1 MSNAIPETEA
11 HWRQV
16 VASLPEQ
23 TLDGA
28 LHAQA
33 LRTPDRQALVD
44 GERSWTYA
52 ELDGCVSR
60 VAGALRQSG
69 LGPGGR
75 IAVLARRTWELP
87 VLFLATARAGGILLP
102 LDAEASSERL
112 SVAMDLG
119 CDLAF
124 VAPDA
129 ERAASVIH
137 GRVPVLR
144 SLDPQGPALP
154 PSRDPDAICYWNLT
168 SGSTGEPK
176 VAPTSHAQVQ
186 WNTRACLETYRWRP
200 DERYLCLFAP
210 FAHPHEHWARPL
222 MTGGACV
229 MVSSSRPRTQLQALL
244 EQRVTWL
251 FAVPTTVR
259 LLARQ
264 ARRALPDLR
273 VCETGGALVA
283 PSLVGLAEERL
294 GCGVMPIWGCTEATG
309 VVLHLPPWD
318 RERNLEELGR
328 PLRHYETALQG
339 VDEASGVG
347 ELILRGPAV
356 AAGYQGGFAPD
367 RFTGGWYHTGD
378 LVLPTAGGGFRFA
391 GRTEDV
397 IKVGGQKVF
406 LVEIERVLRGH
417 PGIAEVAV
425 VPATDASR
433 SEIPRAVIVP
443 AEANLTAQAITA
455 WCRTHLRPEQL
466 PRRIEFVEALPRTS
480 SGKLDLAAFRRD

>member
-1 MSNAIPETEA
+1 
-11 HWRQV
+11 
-16 VASLPEQ
+16 
-23 TLDGA
+23 
-28 LHAQA
+28 
-33 LRTPDRQALVD
+33 
-44 GERSWTYA
+44 
-52 ELDGCVSR
+52 
-60 VAGALRQSG
+60 
-69 LGPGGR
+69 
-75 IAVLARRTWELP
+75 
-87 VLFLATARAGGILLP
+87 
-102 LDAEASSERL
+102 
-112 SVAMDLG
+112 
-119 CDLAF
+119 
-124 VAPDA
+124 
-129 ERAASVIH
+129 
-137 GRVPVLR
+137 
-144 SLDPQGPALP
+144 
-154 PSRDPDAICYWNLT
+154 
-168 SGSTGEPK
+168 
-176 VAPTSHAQVQ
+176 
-186 WNTRACLETYRWRP
+186 
-200 DERYLCLFAP
+200 
-210 FAHPHEHWARPL
+210 